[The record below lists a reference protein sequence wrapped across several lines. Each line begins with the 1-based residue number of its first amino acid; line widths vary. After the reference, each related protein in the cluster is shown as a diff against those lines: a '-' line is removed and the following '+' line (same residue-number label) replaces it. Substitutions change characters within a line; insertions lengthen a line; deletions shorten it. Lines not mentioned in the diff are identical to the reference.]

1 MGWGAQ
7 HIYVVCATYFCLVV
21 VCFIFIGFTRGAD
34 GHRYYCDPSSCGDL
48 QIGYPFRLKGD
59 PANCG
64 DPNYELTC
72 NRGDNRTFME
82 LAFIQFLV
90 KEIDYYNKVIHVID
104 VALLS
109 SNCSLP
115 LKFLPSNSID
125 LLYYRFGAYDYHI
138 RTYFRLLNYNWVSI
152 MKCSKKL
159 ASKGYQL
166 FPCQTTNDSYMY
178 GVVGK
183 TVANLAPS
191 CSFLSWMPVI
201 YDPFTSKDMFLALQ
215 EGFFLSWEKQDF
227 SSSVAMIIRDCLGQS
242 SWAFHENFKAIKLV
256 TFISAVLMAEANFV
270 GCISMERTM
279 GPYIGGLMWEGCS
292 FTVTDCA
299 ALCRYVFAPL
309 SLCIFLAHKF
319 WSNWAKE
326 DAVEKFLRIQQSLS
340 PTRYAFTDIIAITR
354 NFRERLGS
362 GGFGAV
368 YKGELPGNHF
378 IAVKLLAENSKL
390 KGDDFISEV
399 STIGRIHH
407 RNVVRLVGF
416 CSDGSKRALIY
427 EYMPNGSLEKY
438 IFSSDKTPNHYF
450 SWKKLNS
457 IALGVAR
464 GINYLHRGCD
474 MTILHFDI
482 KPQNIL
488 LDHGFRPKISDF
500 GLAKVYPKDQNVVSF
515 NHARGTIGYIAPEL
529 ASRSFGLISHKS
541 DVYSFGMLLLEMV
554 AGRRNV
560 DGNARLSQVYYPSW
574 VYDRL
579 NNSINAMEEG
589 IGIECGPEMNEVEK
603 KLYIVGF
610 CCVQMKSSDRPSMSD
625 VMEMLEGDGDA
636 LQLPP
641 KPFFS
646 SSPSIS
652 KELNFEIT
660 GTKELTV
667 IDEDDSS
674 FDEDDSSVN
683 EDGSG

>member
-1 MGWGAQ
+1 MGWGSSS
-7 HIYVVCATYFCLVV
+7 IYVVCGTYFCLVV
-21 VCFIFIGFTRGAD
+21 SFIFIGFRRGAE
-34 GHRYYCDPSSCGDL
+34 GQRYYCDRSSCGDL
-48 QIGYPFRLKGD
+48 QIRDPFRLKED

-64 DPNYELTC
+64 DPNYELAC
-72 NRGDNRTFME
+72 SRGDNRTFME
-82 LAFIQFLV
+82 FGSIQYLV
-90 KEIDYYNKVIHVID
+90 KQISYEEKIIQVID

-109 SNCSLP
+109 ENCSLP
-115 LKFLPSNSID
+115 LKFLPSTSID
-125 LLYYRFGAYDYHI
+125 MAYFGS
-138 RTYFRLLNYNWVSI
+138 LQGYNWVSI

-159 ASKGYQL
+159 ASERYQL
-166 FPCQTTNDSYMY
+166 YPCQTRNDSYVY
-178 GVVGK
+178 GVVGQV
-183 TVANLAPS
+183 VANLAPS
-191 CSFLSWMPVI
+191 CSFLSWMPTTSDSFINPKDIFQVI
-201 YDPFTSKDMFLALQ
+201 KD
-215 EGFFLSWEKQDF
+215 GFHLSWRNPGYCYRSWHCDGIIIAAFDDETSFPACFIQKTGVRRHERLIF
-227 SSSVAMIIRDCLGQS
+227 CLISSIIIIID
-242 SWAFHENFKAIKLV
+242 I
-256 TFISAVLMAEANFV
+256 VLMLIIWLIA
-270 GCISMERTM
+270 
-279 GPYIGGLMWEGCS
+279 
-292 FTVTDCA
+292 
-299 ALCRYVFAPL
+299 CRFVFAPL

-326 DAVEKFLRIQQSLS
+326 DPVEKFLRIQQNLS
-340 PTRYAFTDIIAITR
+340 PTRYAYTDIIAITR

-368 YKGELPGNHF
+368 YKGELPGNRF
-378 IAVKLLAENSKL
+378 IAVKLLAENAKL

-438 IFSSDKTPNHYF
+438 IFSSF

-488 LDHGFRPKISDF
+488 LDHRFRPKISDF

-515 NHARGTIGYIAPEL
+515 YHARGTLGYIAPEL

-560 DGNARLSQVYYPSW
+560 DGNARLSQVVYPFW

-610 CCVQMKSSDRPSMSD
+610 CCVQMKPSDRPSMSD
-625 VMEMLEGDGDA
+625 VVEMLEGDGDA

-646 SSPSIS
+646 SSPSNSIAPH
-652 KELNFEIT
+652 FEIT